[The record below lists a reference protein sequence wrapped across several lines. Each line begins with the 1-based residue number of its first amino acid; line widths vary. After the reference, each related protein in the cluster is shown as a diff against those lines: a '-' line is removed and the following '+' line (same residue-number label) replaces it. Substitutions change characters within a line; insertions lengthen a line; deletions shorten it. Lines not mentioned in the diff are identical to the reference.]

1 MIVRLLKI
9 ELTMINSN
17 STDRYISAIPRAFHQ
32 HGTAGKTKKVNYH
45 GKMEIITH
53 IKHSYRKSQ
62 NLFTVFP
69 LINAPDAYLVS
80 EP

>member
-1 MIVRLLKI
+1 MPLKL
-9 ELTMINSN
+9 E
-17 STDRYISAIPRAFHQ
+17 
-32 HGTAGKTKKVNYH
+32 KKASKSLNNFRINYH

-53 IKHSYRKSQ
+53 TKHSYRKRQ